1 MAILSYGEGI
11 ATSMMGTAVLHQ
23 PQLRCRMKKAQQHG
37 TEGVG
42 NLKGRGEGLLVQHEG
57 DQSSSTHMALQHK
70 VAPVIQYNCCHCC
83 WQKGIGAG
91 ITSIRNGLLPLQTT
105 SPD

>member
-1 MAILSYGEGI
+1 MVQVAKLQYSSKHDGHSCFAQASASVQNEEGAAAWDI
-11 ATSMMGTAVLHQ
+11 E
-23 PQLRCRMKKAQQHG
+23 R
-37 TEGVG
+37 VG

-57 DQSSSTHMALQHK
+57 DQSPSTHMALQHK
-70 VAPVIQYNCCHCC
+70 IASVIQHNRCHCC